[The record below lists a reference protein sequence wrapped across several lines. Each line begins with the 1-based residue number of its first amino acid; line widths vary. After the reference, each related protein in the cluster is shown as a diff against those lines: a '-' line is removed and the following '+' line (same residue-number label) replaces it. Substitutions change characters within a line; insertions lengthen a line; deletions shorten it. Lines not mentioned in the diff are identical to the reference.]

1 MDNRE
6 RILVVDDD
14 FMNLRVV
21 EYILKDEFEVIGVDR
36 KSVV

>member
-14 FMNLRVV
+14 FMNLKVV
-21 EYILKDEFEVIGVDR
+21 EYILKEIKDIE
-36 KSVV
+36 KSSSSFV

>member
-21 EYILKDEFEVIGVDR
+21 EYILKDEFEIIGVN
-36 KSVV
+36 SGEE